1 MSDFKDVMIKD
12 VEFIYPR
19 VDQLYKY
26 DPHAK
31 KDDGTSGKSVPATA
45 DEQGAAWSTSFIMS
59 KEEGTKFWDI
69 CAAHHKERAP
79 KEKFKTV
86 HGYRQ
91 LEDDRLQFSCKSKGK
106 TAKGVIKSAPLVIDG
121 QRKPL
126 ENLSFYGGSKGN
138 LKVTIMPSLNPST
151 KEHGVSLILSAIQV
165 TDAVYSGG
173 DDMAGFDSIA
183 PAPKLDEDDPFGL
196 PPSPQAAKQAPASN
210 DLDDDIP
217 F

>member
-45 DEQGAAWSTSFIMS
+45 DEQGAAWSTGFIMS
-59 KEEGTKFWDI
+59 KEEGTKFWD
-69 CAAHHKERAP
+69 
-79 KEKFKTV
+79 
-86 HGYRQ
+86 RQ
-91 LEDDRLQFSCKSKGK
+91 LDDDRLQFSCKSKGK
-106 TAKGVIKSAPLVIDG
+106 TAKGVIKSPPLVIDG
-121 QRKPL
+121 ERKPL
-126 ENLSFYGGSKGN
+126 ENLGFYSGSKGN

-183 PAPKLDEDDPFGL
+183 PAPKVDEDDPFGL
-196 PPSPQAAKQAPASN
+196 PKQAPAKN
-210 DLDDDIP
+210 DFDDEIP